1 MIAPPRKTELGQ
13 EELRKRTRKLS
24 QRHRTVLLLVDGKRS
39 RTEVLTL
46 AQQAGSAPSLFDEL
60 LAMGMVEE
68 PSVPTVPAPLPE
80 AEAAQAAGEPQPEPQ
95 PQPQFAPQPEAQL
108 EPRVDSQPAP
118 QPQPVE
124 AVADAAPVAVEAERV
139 EIEIAP
145 PVTDAAAE
153 PPAVPAADDAPAQPA
168 PADPPLV
175 TEPVMAV
182 PFVDRR
188 VADQPVPVERRAARA
203 KVKFAPPSD
212 EPPPPVRNS
221 GPVPLVSPAEALAAE
236 LPPELAPTTPLDPE
250 QRLLTEVRGLLVG
263 TLLIDG
269 PVSSSLLALRVGR
282 AKTRDELI
290 GLVWEIE
297 HSLARSRRPREARG
311 RLERARDLLGLGN
324 TLVDEDTSFGRDSQ
338 W

>member
-68 PSVPTVPAPLPE
+68 PSVPTVPAPL
-80 AEAAQAAGEPQPEPQ
+80 AEAQTVQTAAEPRPEPQ
-95 PQPQFAPQPEAQL
+95 AAPQPEAQL
-108 EPRVDSQPAP
+108 EAQVDSPPAP
-118 QPQPVE
+118 QLQPVE
-124 AVADAAPVAVEAERV
+124 AAADGAPAAVEAERV

-153 PPAVPAADDAPAQPA
+153 PPAVPSADDAPAQPA

-175 TEPVMAV
+175 TEPVTAV

-203 KVKFAPPSD
+203 KVTFAPPSD
-212 EPPPPVRNS
+212 EPPPVRNS
-221 GPVPLVSPAEALAAE
+221 GPAPLVGPAESLAAE
-236 LPPELAPTTPLDPE
+236 LPELAPTTPLDPE

>member
-39 RTEVLTL
+39 RIEVLTL

-68 PSVPTVPAPLPE
+68 PSVPTVPAPLADAGAAPAAAEPQAETQPE
-80 AEAAQAAGEPQPEPQ
+80 TQAAAQ
-95 PQPQFAPQPEAQL
+95 
-108 EPRVDSQPAP
+108 VDPAPAP
-118 QPQPVE
+118 QLQPVE
-124 AVADAAPVAVEAERV
+124 PAVDEAPVLAVEAERV

-145 PVTDAAAE
+145 PVTDVAAE
-153 PPAVPAADDAPAQPA
+153 PPAVPSAEDAVAPPAAAE
-168 PADPPLV
+168 PPV
-175 TEPVMAV
+175 VAEPVMAV
-182 PFVDRR
+182 PFVERR
-188 VADQPVPVERRAARA
+188 LADQPVAVERRAARA
-203 KVKFAPPSD
+203 RVKFAPPIY
-212 EPPPPVRNS
+212 EAPAPLRVS
-221 GPVPLVSPAEALAAE
+221 GPVPPVGLPEAVAE

-250 QRLLTEVRGLLVG
+250 QRLLAEVRNLLVG
-263 TLLIDG
+263 TLLIDS

-282 AKTRDELI
+282 AKSRDELI